1 MAIQASGG
9 RSRPSVQAGGGR
21 RRLDVLVGTGIV
33 MAVLMGL
40 VALGQG
46 HMGHTRTMN
55 YDLSAPRLS
64 SPRAPAWMQQES
76 RD

>member
-1 MAIQASGG
+1 
-9 RSRPSVQAGGGR
+9 
-21 RRLDVLVGTGIV
+21 

-55 YDLSAPRLS
+55 YNLTAPRLS
-64 SPRAPAWMQQES
+64 SPRAPAWMQDR

>member
-1 MAIQASGG
+1 M
-9 RSRPSVQAGGGR
+9 V
-21 RRLDVLVGTGIV
+21 
-33 MAVLMGL
+33 VLMGL

-55 YDLSAPRLS
+55 YNLTAPRLS
-64 SPRAPAWMQQES
+64 SPRAPAWMQQQES

>member
-1 MAIQASGG
+1 MA
-9 RSRPSVQAGGGR
+9 VQAGGGR
-21 RRLDVLVGTGIV
+21 PRLDVLVGTGIV
-33 MAVLMGL
+33 MAVLMGV

-55 YDLSAPRLS
+55 DNLTAPRLS
-64 SPRAPAWMQQES
+64 SPNVPSWMKNQES

>member
-1 MAIQASGG
+1 MA
-9 RSRPSVQAGGGR
+9 VETGGGR
-21 RRLDVLVGTGIV
+21 PRLDVLVGTGIV

-40 VALGQG
+40 VALGQD

-55 YDLSAPRLS
+55 YQLTAPRLA
-64 SPRAPAWMQQES
+64 SPRAPAWMQQDA

>member
-1 MAIQASGG
+1 MA
-9 RSRPSVQAGGGR
+9 VQAGGGR

-33 MAVLMGL
+33 MAVLLGL

-55 YDLSAPRLS
+55 YNLTAPRLS
-64 SPRAPAWMQQES
+64 SPRAPDWMRQDS